1 MHLFAKKPIDVLLAQ
16 ASEEGEHTLKRGLG
30 PIAVVALGV
39 GAVIGAGIFVLTGQQ
54 AAVNAGPAIVLSFVL
69 AGLTCAAAALCYA
82 ELASMIPVSGSAYT
96 YSYATMGQF
105 VAWIIAWDLIVEY
118 LFAAGTVAAGWS
130 GYLRNFV
137 EGFGYSLPTE
147 WVTAPYT
154 FTGHELVATGAIL
167 NLPAMFIVG
176 LTAVILISGITQS
189 ALFNNLIVAL
199 KVLVV
204 LAVIGFGFAYVTPEY
219 WTPFIPERTP
229 PVGDEPARYGLQGV
243 VTAAGVI
250 FFAYIGFE
258 AVSTAAQEARDP
270 QRTMPIGILGSLA
283 ICTVLYILMALVI
296 TGLAHYSTLN
306 SPAPVAV
313 ALQNVPALHWL
324 RQVVNAG
331 VVIGLGSTIL
341 TLLYG
346 QSRIFYAMARD
357 GLLPPVFGK
366 INPKT
371 RTPVMGTAITAIAAG
386 LMGGLFPIGILGELV
401 SVGTLLAFSV
411 ICGGVLWLRV
421 RHPEMKRTFRT
432 PFVWFTAPLGIAAC
446 LYLVANLGWPTLMRL
461 IIWMA
466 IGLAVYFGWAYWHA
480 RRFEAARAAP
490 AE

>member
-1 MHLFAKKPIDVLLAQ
+1 MHLFVKKPIDVLLAQ
-16 ASEEGEHTLKRGLG
+16 AGEEGEHTLKRGLG
-30 PIAVVALGV
+30 PTAVVALGV

-130 GYLRNFV
+130 GYLRNLV

-154 FTGHELVATGAIL
+154 FNGHELVATGAIL

-176 LTAVILISGITQS
+176 VTAAILISGISQS
-189 ALFNNLIVAL
+189 ALFNNLVVAM

-204 LAVIGFGFAYVTPEY
+204 LAVIGFGFAYVQPEN
-219 WTPFIPERTP
+219 WTPFIPERVP
-229 PVGDEPARYGLQGV
+229 PMGDEPGRYGLQGV
-243 VTAAGVI
+243 VAAAGVI

-283 ICTVLYILMALVI
+283 ICTVLYMLMALVI

-313 ALQNVPALHWL
+313 ALQNVPELHWL

-357 GLLPPVFGK
+357 GLLPAAFGR

-371 RTPVMGTAITAIAAG
+371 RTPAIGTAITAVAAG

-401 SVGTLLAFSV
+401 SVGTLLAFAV
-411 ICGGVLWLRV
+411 ICAGVLWLRV
-421 RHPEMKRTFRT
+421 RHPEMKRSFRT
-432 PFVWFTAPLGIAAC
+432 PLVWFTAPMGIAAC

-461 IIWMA
+461 FVWMA
-466 IGLAVYFGWAYWHA
+466 IGLVVYFGWAHWHA